1 VTTTPASTRPLGAP
15 TPSGAVA
22 ALAASPD
29 EAERARRWLTDLTA
43 GALEVDL
50 DGFEVVTVVNLL
62 RPGGWR
68 GFLADTAAGARP
80 WLDDEDGER

>member
-22 ALAASPD
+22 
-29 EAERARRWLTDLTA
+29 AERARRWLTDLTA